1 MRGSLLPQ
9 GLVRNPAGLFMQSDD
24 ALGDRLVLVGFGCDP
39 AEHLSPSLREAW
51 ARAGGGIVVSQASAS
66 AVGKT

>member
-1 MRGSLLPQ
+1 
-9 GLVRNPAGLFMQSDD
+9 MQSDD